1 MKIYKLARK
10 MIKGIYY
17 EIYDE
22 ENQMTKKDDT
32 WNNHFTYYKL
42 SRFSKSGKLQE
53 DKIVRISTNTDSL
66 YTFGENTDDN
76 NYGYR
81 HKKQWQIDKYNSTYT
96 MIEDKDSVNPR
107 MKWNSVTWDIEEI
120 SYSEATSIVDPP
132 EDDE

>member
-1 MKIYKLARK
+1 
-10 MIKGIYY
+10 MIKGIYW
-17 EIYDE
+17 EQFE